1 MSVKVRRGLGLLV
14 VAVVG
19 WLITFGL
26 LQADATPLVVLSV
39 LTGVVTIAA
48 AGVGVV
54 LLAWGLLRD

>member
-26 LQADATPLVVLSV
+26 LQASATPLVVASL
-39 LTGVVTIAA
+39 VVGTATIAA
-48 AGVGVV
+48 AVVGVV

>member
-14 VAVVG
+14 IAIVG

-26 LQADATPLVVLSV
+26 LQANAVPLVVLSV
-39 LTGVVTIAA
+39 LTGSLTLAA
-48 AGVGVV
+48 VGVGVV